1 MKNDPAVY
9 SAVRAVATMKPQF
22 QGNNPRQCFVDSLD
36 VRGTAFWLKE
46 YRVLITCAHVVRGLA
61 DAPLEIAGLLVVGN
75 HGNYQRASISMVDYA
90 HDLAVLRLMAPA
102 EMITAES
109 QTGLLIADDYPAVGD
124 DVCYA
129 GFPMGNVLLSSTS
142 EPTYAKGVVGNR
154 LRHDGMCKKVQISG
168 PVIGGYS
175 GAPIVKV
182 DCPERVI
189 AIVAESPNPAAGQAN
204 IFMGASWEHI
214 RAIAEA
220 AK

>member
-1 MKNDPAVY
+1 MKNDPIVY
-9 SAVRAVATMKPQF
+9 GAVRAVATMKPQF

-36 VRGTAFWLKE
+36 VRGTAFWLRE

-75 HGNYQRASISMVDYA
+75 HGNYQRASISIVDYS
-90 HDLAVLRLMAPA
+90 HDLAALRLVAPQ
-102 EMITAES
+102 EMISEEAKS
-109 QTGLLIADDYPAVGD
+109 GLLLADDYPSVGD
-124 DVCYA
+124 EVGYA
-129 GFPMGNVLLSSTS
+129 GFPMGNVLLSSAS

-154 LRHDGMCKKVQISG
+154 LRQDGVCKKVQISG

-175 GAPIVKV
+175 GSPIVKV
-182 DCPERVI
+182 DSPDKVI
-189 AIVAESPNPAAGQAN
+189 AIVADSPNREAGQAN

-220 AK
+220 AR